1 MAVKDTSSSLF
12 LIAIKES
19 FIALLP
25 FIFVN
30 SLLAL
35 IVALVDV
42 WQPSWQGSAAYAWLS
57 QFGRLLF
64 SFFPLMALLSLSF
77 HFAKYLHVSAVV
89 VASLSIG
96 SQIALHI
103 HGSEAIDLSNGF
115 DFLFGDARAIITP
128 ILVAYLLQRLMAI
141 KALNLL
147 QSTSLSSYL
156 KLHLNL
162 FIPLILCFVLVTTG
176 IYWVGELLGMVLSP
190 LVDSLAASSTLFQ
203 LFVRV
208 LATHVLW
215 CFGVHGDIAYML
227 VLGVDNGLQQVAPNL
242 TLSQFTDL
250 FVLLGGSGATHS
262 LLIALFIA
270 SKDKN
275 AVNVAKLAL
284 PFALFNINEILIYG
298 LPIIFNPRLML
309 PFVLV
314 PLFNTLIGSLLI
326 VSGWVSFAGNDFA
339 WITPIFLNGYV
350 AGGTLALPLVQLLL
364 VCAGVFIYL
373 PFVRRYSLLVGNKG
387 FERDLIKR
395 VQLQQDIEKISERNY
410 ARQQSEDLAA
420 NLNLEKTIK
429 AVLNGELLLYYQPKI
444 SLSDR
449 RVVGYEALLRLR
461 NERGQVEG
469 PYFIP
474 AFDQAGY
481 SNLIDSFVI
490 RRLRD
495 DLQAWAKQG
504 FYPRVSINLNPNS
517 VLSQDVQ
524 SMLIELLGD
533 MADRVDIE
541 VLESMFVADLNAVE
555 ASMAHLR
562 QYGFSFVLDD
572 FGTGFSSISLLSK
585 ITIDGVKLDRSILE
599 NTGNH
604 KGQVLYRHTCMLCR
618 SLGFNLVAEGVETK
632 AEEAFVAS
640 AGVSTVQGWL
650 YAKAMPAAE
659 AKRYALLQESFSEQT
674 VDSRGESKAELKTEV
689 KTDVK
694 AGLKPE
700 PKIE

>member
-1 MAVKDTSSSLF
+1 MAVKETSSSLF

-35 IVALVDV
+35 VLALVDV
-42 WQPSWQGSAAYAWLS
+42 WQPGWQTSDAYVWLS
-57 QFGRLLF
+57 QFGHLLF

-96 SQIALHI
+96 TQIALHI
-103 HGSEAIDLSNGF
+103 HGSVIWETNQGF

-128 ILVAYLLQRLMAI
+128 ILVAYLLRYLMGI

-162 FIPLILCFVLVTTG
+162 FIPLILCFVIITSGTYLVS
-176 IYWVGELLGMVLSP
+176 ELMGQVFSSLA
-190 LVDSLAASSTLFQ
+190 DSLAASGTVFQ

-227 VLGVDNGLQQVAPNL
+227 VLGVDNGLQSVAPNL

-270 SKDKN
+270 SKDRN

-309 PFVLV
+309 PFVLL
-314 PLFNTLIGSLLI
+314 PLLNTLIGVLLI
-326 VSGWVSFAGNDFA
+326 NAGWISFTGNGFA
-339 WITPIFLNGYV
+339 WVTPIFLNGYV
-350 AGGTLALPLVQLLL
+350 AGGSLALPLVQLLL

-373 PFVRRYSLLVGNKG
+373 PFVRRYSLLVSNKG

-395 VQLQQDIEKISERNY
+395 VQLQHDIDQMSERNY
-410 ARQQSEDLAA
+410 ARQQSEELAA

-429 AVLNGELLLYYQPKI
+429 EVLNGELLLYYQPKL
-444 SLSDR
+444 SLSNR
-449 RVVGYEALLRLR
+449 HVVGYEALLRLR
-461 NERGQVEG
+461 NEQGKVVG

-481 SNLIDSFVI
+481 FNLIDSFVI
-490 RRLRD
+490 KRLRD
-495 DLQAWAKQG
+495 DMQRWAHQD

-517 VLSQDVQ
+517 LLSPDIQA
-524 SMLIELLGD
+524 MLIEQLGD
-533 MADRVDIE
+533 MAERVDIE
-541 VLESMFVADLNAVE
+541 VLESMFVADLDAVE
-555 ASMAHLR
+555 ASMAYLR

-585 ITIDGVKLDRSILE
+585 ITIEGVKLDRSILD
-599 NTGNH
+599 NIKHH

-632 AEEAFVAS
+632 AEERFVAS
-640 AGVSTVQGWL
+640 VGVETVQGWL
-650 YAKAMPAAE
+650 YAKAMPADE
-659 AKRYALLQESFSEQT
+659 AKRYALLQQGF
-674 VDSRGESKAELKTEV
+674 GKKAVETQIKR
-689 KTDVK
+689 
-694 AGLKPE
+694 E
-700 PKIE
+700 P